1 MSEDLILNLLKNV
14 KYPGFSRDLV
24 SFGLVQQAEMDGK
37 TAKVVLELSTT
48 DPTLP
53 QTIKKDVET
62 ALLADDAIESAEVM
76 IRVKKK
82 KETAAPTDGPGDEN
96 LSGVK
101 RIIAIASGKGGV
113 GKSTLAVNLACAL
126 ARMKSTEGEFLKVGL
141 MDCDLYGPSVPL
153 LIGASGRPEL
163 VGDNI
168 LAPVESYGVKSISMG
183 LLIDEESPVVWRG
196 PMIMKT
202 IQQFAH
208 NVVWGDLDYLLI
220 DLPPGTGD
228 AQLSLAQILP
238 LDGAVLITT
247 PQKAAVD
254 VARRGARM
262 FEKVNVPILGV
273 VENMSFLL
281 DDESGKKTIY
291 SDKEEVPP
299 PHRY

>member
-141 MDCDLYGPSVPL
+141 M
-153 LIGASGRPEL
+153 
-163 VGDNI
+163 
-168 LAPVESYGVKSISMG
+168 
-183 LLIDEESPVVWRG
+183 
-196 PMIMKT
+196 
-202 IQQFAH
+202 
-208 NVVWGDLDYLLI
+208 
-220 DLPPGTGD
+220 
-228 AQLSLAQILP
+228 
-238 LDGAVLITT
+238 
-247 PQKAAVD
+247 
-254 VARRGARM
+254 
-262 FEKVNVPILGV
+262 
-273 VENMSFLL
+273 
-281 DDESGKKTIY
+281 
-291 SDKEEVPP
+291 
-299 PHRY
+299 